1 MLSKEKIAE
10 ELIKLGSNP
19 PEIIYYGLTDSTNT
33 RAKEYARANPDKK
46 ETVVFIADGQTGGR
60 GRLGRSFVSNSG
72 AGIYISILTYPDKS
86 GYDATS
92 ETARAA
98 VMLARAVESLCHCDV
113 KLKWVNDL
121 YLGGKKLAGILTEG
135 EINSEGK
142 MAYQVVGM
150 GINVYKN
157 AISEGISEIAT
168 SLESEKIIPPDRSL
182 LAAQIIKNHL
192 TENDGIYEEY
202 KARSCVIGRR
212 VTVIKPT
219 ESYEATVLDIN
230 PDFSLKIISDG
241 RYENLFTGEVSLRF

>member
-1 MLSKEKIAE
+1 MLSKEKIEKA
-10 ELIKLGSNP
+10 LIAMGAVP
-19 PEIIYYGLTDSTNT
+19 PKIIYYSLTDSTNT
-33 RAKEYARANPDKK
+33 RAKEYARANPDKT
-46 ETVVFIADGQTGGR
+46 EPVVFIADGQTGGR
-60 GRLGRSFVSNSG
+60 GRLGRSFVSESG

-98 VMLARAVESLCHCDV
+98 VMLARAIESLCDCDI

-135 EINSEGK
+135 EMTSEGK
-142 MAYQVVGM
+142 IAFQVVGM

-157 AISEGISEIAT
+157 AISEEISSIAT
-168 SLESEKIIPPDRSL
+168 SLEGEVTNPPDRSD
-182 LAAQIIKNHL
+182 LAAHIIKNHL
-192 TENDGIYEEY
+192 EKSEDIYEEY
-202 KARSCVIGRR
+202 KERSCVIGKR

-241 RYENLFTGEVSLRF
+241 GYENLFTGEVNLRF